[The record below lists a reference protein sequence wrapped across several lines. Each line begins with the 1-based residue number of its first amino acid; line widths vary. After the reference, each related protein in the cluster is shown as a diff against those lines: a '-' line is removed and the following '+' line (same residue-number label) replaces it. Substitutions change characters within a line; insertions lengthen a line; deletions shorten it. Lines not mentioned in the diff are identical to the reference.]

1 MAARASKSL
10 GSALLLVSIATPLPS
25 AAQSAPAD
33 NMVATRYDV
42 ARRVTGTISPDP
54 DGAGPIKFAA
64 TRNTYNSR
72 GLLITVEGGEL
83 AEWQSEEVE
92 PLAWSGFT
100 VFQRI
105 DTTFDVMGRKVKDV
119 VTAGGAIQGVTQYS
133 YTAAGDLECT
143 AIRMNAATFPN
154 PPASACSLGTQGTQ
168 GKDRITRNVYYFV
181 NRLHKVQRAYGTP
194 LQQDYVAY
202 TYTLNGKQST
212 VTDANGT
219 TAAYE
224 YDGHDRLKRWHFPSK
239 TTAGV
244 SSDTD
249 YEEYGYDVAGRRT
262 SLRKRDGS
270 ILTFNYDA
278 LNRITSKIVPA
289 RTGLAATHTRDVY
302 YGYDLRGLQL
312 FARFDSTSG
321 EGLSFTYDNHGRLT
335 GSTQAMN
342 GTTRALTYQWDANSL
357 RTRVTHADGAYVHYG
372 YDGLD
377 RPLTISSGATQ
388 ILSQGY
394 NAKGEVTG
402 RSLIG
407 GVATALTYD
416 ALSRPAT
423 TTHDLAGTNG
433 DIAYGYGYNRAGQM
447 TSRSRNNDAYIYGGD
462 VNVAR
467 SYTVNGLNQYT
478 ATSTG
483 TAFCYDQ
490 NGNLTADGANVYLYD
505 IENRLVEAR
514 AQQSSACPPSPSGY
528 GGPHKATLRYDP
540 LGRLYETGGGS
551 VGITRFLYD
560 GDELVAEYN
569 SAGTVLRRYAH
580 GAGADDPIAWYEG
593 STMSSGR
600 RMLVADHQGSIVSM
614 ANESG
619 VLAGVNSYDDWGVP
633 DSGNGGRFQY
643 TGQAW
648 IPELGMYHYKARVY
662 SPTLGRFLQTDP
674 IGYDD
679 QYNLHTYVGNDP
691 INGTDPTGEAGVYNL
706 QDPCGT
712 RDGGKALNSCA
723 GSTSPE
729 GGANFQR
736 GRRGQRPAS
745 SGGPMQSAITA
756 RYYILQGQL
765 QIISPGYSTVKSTTS
780 PPSMTAISTMYQ
792 QRQQLLNNW
801 ALRAEGGLRNNL
813 TGVGRS
819 YQKHSDRGEFL
830 PPAGGRT
837 FRDYNQAGSNLMS
850 AIVNNPG
857 ISISVTPNSNLVK
870 VTAPGV
876 GTAVFDR
883 TGQFRYFTK

>member
-1 MAARASKSL
+1 MAARASKLL
-10 GSALLLVSIATPLPS
+10 GSTLLLVSVATPFQS

-54 DGAGPIKFAA
+54 DGTGPIKFAA

-72 GLLITVEGGEL
+72 GLLITVESGEL
-83 AEWQSEEVE
+83 AEWQSEEVK
-92 PLAWSGFT
+92 PLAWSGLT

-181 NRLHKVQRAYGTP
+181 NRLQKVQRAYGTP

-202 TYTLNGKQST
+202 TYTLNGKPST

-219 TAAYE
+219 TAAYH

-312 FARFDSTSG
+312 FARFDSASG
-321 EGLSFTYDNHGRLT
+321 EGLSFTYDNHSRVT
-335 GSTQAMN
+335 GTTQAIN

-357 RTRVTHADGAYVHYG
+357 RTRVTHADGAYVQYG

-377 RPLTISSGATQ
+377 RPLTISSGTTQ

-423 TTHDLAGTNG
+423 MTHDLAGTNG

-467 SYTVNGLNQYT
+467 NYTVNGLNQYT

-483 TAFCYDQ
+483 AAFCYDQ
-490 NGNLTADGANVYLYD
+490 NGNLTADGVNVYLYD

-514 AQQSSACPPSPSGY
+514 AQQSGACPTTTSGY
-528 GGPHKATLRYDP
+528 GGVIKATLRYDP

-551 VGITRFLYD
+551 AGITRFLYD
-560 GDELVAEYN
+560 GDELVGEYN
-569 SAGTVLRRYAH
+569 SAGTTLRRYAH
-580 GAGADDPIAWYEG
+580 GAGTDDPVAWYEG
-593 STMSSGR
+593 AAMSSGR
-600 RMLVADHQGSIVSM
+600 QMLLADHQGSIVSM

-619 VLAGVNSYDDWGVP
+619 VLVGINSYDDWGVP
-633 DSGNGGRFQY
+633 DAGNGGRFQY

-648 IPELGMYHYKARVY
+648 LPELGMYHYKARVY
-662 SPTLGRFLQTDP
+662 SPTLGRFLQSDP
-674 IGYDD
+674 IGYAD
-679 QYNLHTYVGNDP
+679 NLNLYAYVGNDAV
-691 INGTDPTGEAGVYNL
+691 NGIDPTGAYECKEKECREIDRIRNEIIKSRRSD
-706 QDPCGT
+706 Q
-712 RDGGKALNSCA
+712 LNA
-723 GSTSPE
+723 
-729 GGANFQR
+729 ARN
-736 GRRGQRPAS
+736 
-745 SGGPMQSAITA
+745 SAIGSLLRTLGTKND
-756 RYYILQGQL
+756 RNGV
-765 QIISPGYSTVKSTTS
+765 QIFNATLSKGTFGETTQEGNGYTIKLDFNQIRYSTG
-780 PPSMTAISTMYQ
+780 
-792 QRQQLLNNW
+792 N
-801 ALRAEGGLRNNL
+801 
-813 TGVGRS
+813 VGRS
-819 YQKHSDRGEFL
+819 AAAATLAHEVRHVQQGI
-830 PPAGGRT
+830 AGYPIATRADITLREIGAYR
-837 FRDYNQAGSNLMS
+837 AG
-850 AIVNNPG
+850 AIVLQGLGVSGASMPSYLDPRSESRIYQAAKDNCL
-857 ISISVTPNSNLVK
+857 NSAFPDSGKL
-870 VTAPGV
+870 
-876 GTAVFDR
+876 TAV
-883 TGQFRYFTK
+883 GALPGSCILE

>member
-1 MAARASKSL
+1 MAARFSKWL
-10 GSALLLVSIATPLPS
+10 GSALLLGSVVLSS
-25 AAQSAPAD
+25 QSVFAQTAPAD

-42 ARRVTGTISPDP
+42 ARRVTGTIAPDP
-54 DGAGPIKFAA
+54 DGTGPIKFAA
-64 TRNTYNSR
+64 TRNSYNSR
-72 GLLITVEGGEL
+72 GLLITVETGEL
-83 AEWQSEEVE
+83 AAWQSDEIE
-92 PLAWSGFT
+92 PLEWSGFT
-100 VFQRI
+100 VFQRV

-119 VTAGGAIQGVTQYS
+119 VTAGGVPQGVTQYS

-143 AIRMNAATFPN
+143 AVRMNAATFAS
-154 PPASACSLGTQGTQ
+154 PPASACTLGTQGTQ
-168 GKDRITRNVYYFV
+168 GKDRITKNVYIV
-181 NRLHKVQRAYGTP
+181 PTLLQKVQRAYGTP
-194 LQQDYVAY
+194 LQQDYVTY
-202 TYTLNGKQST
+202 TYTGNRKQKT

-219 TAAYE
+219 TATYD
-224 YDGHDRLKRWHFPSK
+224 YDGHDRLKRWRFASK

-278 LNRITSKIVPA
+278 LNRITSKIVPT

-302 YGYDLRGLQL
+302 YGYDLRGLQF

-357 RTRVTHADGAYVHYG
+357 RTQVTHADGAYVQYG

-423 TTHDLAGTNG
+423 MTHDLAGTNG
-433 DIAYGYGYNRAGQM
+433 DIAYGYSYNRAGQM

-483 TAFCYDQ
+483 AAFCYDP

-514 AQQSSACPPSPSGY
+514 AQQSSTCPTSTSGY
-528 GGPHKATLRYDP
+528 GGALKATLRYDP
-540 LGRLYETGGGS
+540 LGRLYETVGGS

-560 GDELVAEYN
+560 RDELVAEYN
-569 SAGTVLRRYAH
+569 SAGTTLRRYAH
-580 GAGADDPIAWYEG
+580 GAGADDPVAWYEG
-593 STMSSGR
+593 TTMSSGR
-600 RMLVADHQGSIVSM
+600 RMLLADHQGSIVSM

-619 VLAGVNSYDDWGVP
+619 TLAGIDSYDEWGVP
-633 DSGNGGRFQY
+633 DSGNSGRFQY

-648 IPELGMYHYKARVY
+648 LPELGMYHYKARVY

-674 IGYDD
+674 IGYEDEF
-679 QYNLHTYVGNDP
+679 NLYSYTDNDP
-691 INGTDPTGEAGVYNL
+691 INLTDPTGEAGRYNL
-706 QDPCGT
+706 ADPCGT

-729 GGANFQR
+729 GGQATRSAGFS
-736 GRRGQRPAS
+736 RRGNVARRPRT
-745 SGGPMQSAITA
+745 GGRIRTGRDLS
-756 RYYILQGQL
+756 
-765 QIISPGYSTVKSTTS
+765 VH
-780 PPSMTAISTMYQ
+780 
-792 QRQQLLNNW
+792 
-801 ALRAEGGLRNNL
+801 EGGRHDGHTLRVH
-813 TGVGRS
+813 VGRS
-819 YQKHSDRGEFL
+819 TEQLRARLRNERKVEVSTFHSAPLANSAYQEAVRQNQSSIYGWLNFQGGIGSKVIRYESPIPLGMVLR
-830 PPAGGRT
+830 AGQR
-837 FRDYNQAGSNLMS
+837 
-850 AIVNNPG
+850 
-857 ISISVTPNSNLVK
+857 
-870 VTAPGV
+870 APQESY
-876 GTAVFDR
+876 TAVFVIRANTDPFVR
-883 TGQFRYFTK
+883 SDVVVVTGYVE